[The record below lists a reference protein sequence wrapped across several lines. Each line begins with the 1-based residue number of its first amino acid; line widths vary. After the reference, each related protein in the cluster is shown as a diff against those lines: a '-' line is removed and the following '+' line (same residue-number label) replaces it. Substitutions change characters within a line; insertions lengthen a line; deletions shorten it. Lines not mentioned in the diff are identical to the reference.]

1 MKHGVEGVP
10 SYRHF
15 VLAVQKGNR
24 LLFVCETQPLQTINS
39 HGSPKRCPFCGEE
52 KPIWT
57 SPTWKE
63 RANASQ
69 QG

>member
-1 MKHGVEGVP
+1 MKRDLEDVP
-10 SYRHF
+10 PHRHF
-15 VLAVQKGNR
+15 VLAVQQGNR
-24 LLFVCETQPLQTINS
+24 LLFVCETQPLLTIKS
-39 HGSPKRCPFCGEE
+39 HGLPKRCPFCGEE

-57 SPTWKE
+57 NPTWEE